1 MQQTYIEK
9 VAKMGTEPS
18 RVITGSVLFFQPK
31 RCTLSTLEVVDC
43 VFFLRY
49 HYDRSTDTFS
59 HQHARRPRDEVRR
72 PHNGRRVGVLIGM
85 QAYTQPLAR

>member
-1 MQQTYIEK
+1 MQQAYIESGK
-9 VAKMGTEPS
+9 IGTEPS
-18 RVITGSVLFFQPK
+18 RVITGSVLFFHPQ

-49 HYDRSTDTFS
+49 HYDRSSDTFS

-85 QAYTQPLAR
+85 